1 MMKTVKK
8 MAAIVLV
15 GAMVFSIAACKKG
28 SKGVSADDF
37 KKACEEVSLT
47 VTEGE
52 AEDGLKKSLN
62 AKNDDDSIDV
72 SYMVATSEDE
82 AKDGFKYFT
91 ESTDTMKEMGADVK
105 TSDNKIEVT
114 MSSLMYMYAVR
125 NGDTIITV
133 SAAGEDQIS
142 TAKDL
147 IKKLGI

>member
-28 SKGVSADDF
+28 SKSVSADDF

-47 VTEGE
+47 VADGG
-52 AEDGLKKSLN
+52 AEDGLKKSVK
-62 AKNDDDSIDV
+62 AKNDDDSLDV
-72 SYMVATSEDE
+72 AYMVAESEDD
-82 AKDGFKYFT
+82 AKEGFKYFT
-91 ESTDTMKEMGADVK
+91 DNTDSLKEMGADIK
-105 TSDNKIEVT
+105 SSDNKLEVS
-114 MSSLMYMYAVR
+114 MSNLMYIYAVR
-125 NGDTIITV
+125 SGDTIITI
-133 SAAGEDQIS
+133 SAAGEDQIK